1 MSAQNSEI
9 PVPLAVVESVDR
21 YIGDEIRDAAKFSN
35 REVLDE
41 SGAYSLHGVAAEIYA
56 RGYQDGRM
64 AERQRANGERQRE
77 RDRAR
82 AAQESGDPS

>member
-1 MSAQNSEI
+1 MNDT
-9 PVPLAVVESVDR
+9 PVPIAVVEAVDR
-21 YIGDEIRDAAKFSN
+21 YIGDEFRDAAKFSN
-35 REVLDE
+35 REVLDD
-41 SGAYSLHGVAAEIYA
+41 SGAYSLHGVAAEVYA

-82 AAQESGDPS
+82 STTQPTEPE

>member
-9 PVPLAVVESVDR
+9 PVPIAVVEAVDS
-21 YIGDEIRDAAKFSN
+21 YIDDEFRDAAKFSN
-35 REVLDE
+35 RELLDD
-41 SGAYSLHGVAAEIYA
+41 SGAYSLHGIAAEIYA

-64 AERQRANGERQRE
+64 AERQRANGERRRE